1 VGPAGT
7 AVVGRLPDEPDA
19 DPEGGDTLADAPLAV
34 WPPGDVR
41 APPLTGTVEDDGV
54 VIVVVVTTAVDDGV
68 EDAGVRGADVLV
80 RAAPV
85 RCPPE
90 GEVAIPMAAPAPTT
104 SRTTAD
110 AATPRNG
117 VRARNKRI

>member
-1 VGPAGT
+1 VGPAGAT
-7 AVVGRLPDEPDA
+7 VVGRLPDEPDV
-19 DPEGGDTLADAPLAV
+19 DPEGVDTLEDAPLAV

-41 APPLTGTVEDDGV
+41 ARSLTGTVEDDGV
-54 VIVVVVTTAVDDGV
+54 VIVVVVTTAVVDGV
-68 EDAGVRGADVLV
+68 EVAVVRGADVLV

-85 RCPPE
+85 RCPPD

-110 AATPRNG
+110 AATPRKG
-117 VRARNKRI
+117 VRARNTRI